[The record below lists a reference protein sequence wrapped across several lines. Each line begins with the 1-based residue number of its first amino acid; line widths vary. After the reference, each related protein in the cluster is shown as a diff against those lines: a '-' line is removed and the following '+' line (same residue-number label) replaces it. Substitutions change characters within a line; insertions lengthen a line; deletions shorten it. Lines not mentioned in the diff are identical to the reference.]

1 MSFWAAAENVCHFAG
16 FGFRKTYCVVSGT
29 FAHVLGQ
36 ERRARAGV
44 KIRVGACGCV
54 GVRVDEGGRKIDER
68 VARE

>member
-1 MSFWAAAENVCHFAG
+1 MCVILLVLDFEKRTVWFPGLSHTSSVRKGAG
-16 FGFRKTYCVVSGT
+16 
-29 FAHVLGQ
+29 
-36 ERRARAGV
+36 RAGV